1 MSAPS
6 NAKSAA
12 APEPDAHEQPGAQ
25 RAWRRLGIR
34 AAIRGIDG
42 ASSPLALP
50 TQTRLYSDGDDWYPR
65 SRMQDQPLNINQ
77 ESLKAERDRLKEA
90 LKEIE
95 IEQRKTE
102 AQLKALRQ
110 REIRAKR
117 QVEALTTLLEIQD
130 ETSA

>member
-1 MSAPS
+1 
-6 NAKSAA
+6 
-12 APEPDAHEQPGAQ
+12 
-25 RAWRRLGIR
+25 
-34 AAIRGIDG
+34 
-42 ASSPLALP
+42 
-50 TQTRLYSDGDDWYPR
+50 
-65 SRMQDQPLNINQ
+65 MQDQPLNINQ

-117 QVEALTTLLEIQD
+117 QVEALTTLLEIHD